1 MKHQTLERYI
11 MEIIK
16 DLLSR
21 EKQIEIENTL
31 LGGGFPWY
39 YNAQATYDMF
49 NDNRTLNTP
58 FFGHMFFI
66 QNKIESDYY
75 YPKVCVP
82 IMEALERYK
91 GKRFQ
96 NRIWRIKANLYT
108 KDGSYPE
115 DFHHP
120 PHIDNSDDNFRGES
134 FLYFVND
141 ADGDTYMFNEEYDYV
156 HKRYGPENFK
166 GNFTNQLRV
175 TAERGKAVLFP
186 LTQCH
191 TSSVPRSGG
200 PRVTLNFVFGEYF

>member
-1 MKHQTLERYI
+1 
-11 MEIIK
+11 MEIINN
-16 DLLSR
+16 LLSK
-21 EKQIEIENTL
+21 EKQSEIETL
-31 LGGGFPWY
+31 LIGGSFPWY
-39 YNAQATYDMF
+39 YNSMATYDEF
-49 NDNRTLNTP
+49 GDHRTLNTP
-58 FFGHMFFI
+58 FFGHMFYY
-66 QNKIESDYY
+66 NGKIDSEYY

-91 GKRFQ
+91 GKRYQ
-96 NRIWRIKANLYT
+96 NRVWRIKANLYT

-120 PHIDNSDDNFRGES
+120 PHVDNSEDNFRGET

-141 ADGDTYMFNEEYDYV
+141 SDGDTFMFNEHYDYV
-156 HKRYGPENFK
+156 RKAYGPEGFNK
-166 GNFTNQLRV
+166 NFTNQLRI
-175 TAERGKAVLFP
+175 TAEKGKSVLFP

>member
-1 MKHQTLERYI
+1 

-21 EKQIEIENTL
+21 EKQTEIEKTFMD
-31 LGGGFPWY
+31 GDFPWY
-39 YNAQATYDMF
+39 YTAEATYDQF
-49 NDNRTLNTP
+49 KDHRTLNTS
-58 FFGHMFFI
+58 FFGHMFYAGG
-66 QNKIESDYY
+66 KIMSNHY
-75 YPKVCVP
+75 YPKVITP

-91 GKRFQ
+91 GKRYQ

-120 PHIDNSDDNFRGES
+120 PHIDNSEDNFRGET

-141 ADGDTYMFNEEYDYV
+141 ADGDTFMFNEHYDYV
-156 HKRYGPENFK
+156 HKRYGPEGFN
-166 GNFTNQLRV
+166 GNFTNQLRI
-175 TAERGKAVLFP
+175 TAEKGKSVLFP

-191 TSSVPRSGG
+191 TSSVPRKGG
-200 PRVTLNFVFGEYF
+200 PRITLNFVFGEYF

>member
-1 MKHQTLERYI
+1 

-21 EKQIEIENTL
+21 EKQNEIEKVF
-31 LGGGFPWY
+31 LGRDFPWY
-39 YNAQATYDMF
+39 YTPEATYDMF
-49 NDNRTLNTP
+49 GDNRTLNTP
-58 FFGHMFFI
+58 FFGHMFWI
-66 QNKIESDYY
+66 NGKNLSEYY
-75 YPKVCVP
+75 YPKTVQP
-82 IMEALERYK
+82 IIEALERHK
-91 GKRFQ
+91 GKRYQ
-96 NRIWRIKANLYT
+96 NILWRCKANLYT

-120 PHIDNSDDNFRGES
+120 PHIDNSDENFRGES

-141 ADGDTYMFNEEYDYV
+141 ADGDTFMFNEHYDYV
-156 HKRYGPENFK
+156 HKRYGSEDFK

-175 TAERGKAVLFP
+175 TAEKGKSVLFP

-191 TSSVPRSGG
+191 TSSIPRKGG

>member
-1 MKHQTLERYI
+1 

-21 EKQIEIENTL
+21 EKQTEIEKTFMD
-31 LGGGFPWY
+31 GDFPWY
-39 YNAQATYDMF
+39 YTAEATYDQF
-49 NDNRTLNTP
+49 KDHRTLNTP
-58 FFGHMFFI
+58 FFGHMFYAGG
-66 QNKIESDYY
+66 KIMSNHY
-75 YPKVCVP
+75 YPKVITP
-82 IMEALERYK
+82 IVEALERYK
-91 GKRFQ
+91 GKRYQ

-120 PHIDNSDDNFRGES
+120 PHIDNSEDNFRGET

-141 ADGDTYMFNEEYDYV
+141 ADGDTFMFNEHYDYV
-156 HKRYGPENFK
+156 HKRYGPEDFN

-175 TAERGKAVLFP
+175 TANKGKGVLFP

-191 TSSVPRSGG
+191 TSSVPRRGG
-200 PRVTLNFVFGEYF
+200 CRITLNFVFGEYF

>member
-1 MKHQTLERYI
+1 

-21 EKQIEIENTL
+21 EKQNEIEQTFLN
-31 LGGGFPWY
+31 GDFPWY
-39 YNAQATYDMF
+39 YNSVATYDMF
-49 NDNRTLNTP
+49 KDHRTLNTP
-58 FFGHMFFI
+58 FFGHMFYI
-66 QNKIESDYY
+66 NDKIVSNHY
-75 YPKVCVP
+75 YPLVVQP
-82 IMEALERYK
+82 IVEALERFK
-91 GKRFQ
+91 GKRYQ

-120 PHIDNSDDNFRGES
+120 PHIDNSDENFRGET

-141 ADGDTYMFNEEYDYV
+141 SDGDTFMFNEHYDYV
-156 HKRYGPENFK
+156 RKAYGPEGFN

-175 TAERGKAVLFP
+175 TAEKGKSVLFP

-191 TSSVPRSGG
+191 TSSIPRKGG
-200 PRVTLNFVFGEYF
+200 PRITLNFVFGEYF